1 MTRGQKEKL
10 RRNKKMQKV
19 KGLLIGLLIGLMV
32 VNLGVFSPSV
42 GAAGH
47 YVFKLALTDS
57 PELKV
62 GDVSLVH
69 HSYAAMVA
77 FKTYVE
83 KATKGRMKVEL
94 YPYGRLGDCKSNLEQ
109 ILAGTLQGATPP
121 DGNLASFYKNIQV
134 FSIPYLF
141 SSREQAYKIIDGK
154 FGKNLFDDM
163 AKKSGLRVL
172 SIFENGGFRS
182 FSNNKRVIRTAAD
195 MKGLKFRVMDIPV
208 HMEMVKALGATPTPV
223 AWMELYSALQTGVVD
238 GQENS
243 ALTIIA
249 GSLQEVQK
257 YYTLDNHFMGTAVIV
272 TSERWMKSLPKNIQR
287 AMVKGGIVAEK
298 AARETVLANEKE
310 ALAFLKKSG
319 MTIYTPTPAEMKTF
333 KRAQAPCIKWLK
345 KNIDPQLVDQVMK
358 LAK

>member
-1 MTRGQKEKL
+1 MITKL
-10 RRNKKMQKV
+10 GGTKMFKKV
-19 KGLLIGLLIGLMV
+19 KGLFIGLLIGLLV
-32 VNLGVFSPSV
+32 VNMFVFTSTI
-42 GAAGH
+42 GAAGPR

-62 GDVSLVH
+62 GKTSLVH
-69 HSYAAMVA
+69 HSYAAMMA

-109 ILAGTLQGATPP
+109 ILAGALQGATPP
-121 DGNLASFYKNIQV
+121 DGNLAPFYKNIQV

-141 SSREQAYKIIDGK
+141 SSRKQAYAIIDGK
-154 FGKNLFDDM
+154 FGKDLFNDM

-172 SIFENGGFRS
+172 SVFENGGFRS
-182 FSNNKRVIRTAAD
+182 FTNNKHVIKTADD

-249 GSLQEVQK
+249 GSLQEV
-257 YYTLDNHFMGTAVIV
+257 HG
-272 TSERWMKSLPKNIQR
+272 ERRNCSAKSSAGDRP
-287 AMVKGGIVAEK
+287 
-298 AARETVLANEKE
+298 
-310 ALAFLKKSG
+310 
-319 MTIYTPTPAEMKTF
+319 
-333 KRAQAPCIKWLK
+333 
-345 KNIDPQLVDQVMK
+345 
-358 LAK
+358 

>member
-1 MTRGQKEKL
+1 MLKKGKEL
-10 RRNKKMQKV
+10 F
-19 KGLLIGLLIGLMV
+19 IGLLVALLA
-32 VNLGVFSPSV
+32 VNLFAFTPTI
-42 GAAGH
+42 GAAGPK
-47 YVFKLALTDS
+47 YVFKLALTDG

-62 GDVSLVH
+62 GKTSLVH
-69 HSYAAMVA
+69 HSYAGMVA
-77 FKTYVE
+77 FKSYVE
-83 KATKGRMKVEL
+83 KATKGQMKVEL

-109 ILAGTLQGATPP
+109 ILAGSLQGATPP
-121 DGNLASFYKNIQV
+121 DGNLAAFYKNIQV

-141 SSREQAYKIIDGK
+141 SSREQAYSVIDGK
-154 FGKNLFDDM
+154 FGKDLFNDM

-172 SIFENGGFRS
+172 SVFENGGFRS
-182 FSNNKRVIRTAAD
+182 FSNNKRLIKTADD

-257 YYTLDNHFMGTAVIV
+257 YYTLDNHLMGTAVIV
-272 TSERWMKSLPKNIQR
+272 TSERWMKSLPKSIQR
-287 AMVKGGIVAEK
+287 AMVKGGIEAQK
-298 AARETVLANEKE
+298 AAREAVQNNEKE
-310 ALAFLKKSG
+310 AYSFLKKAG
-319 MTIYTPTPAEMKTF
+319 MTIYTPTAEEMKTF

-345 KNIDPQLVDQVMK
+345 KNIDPKLVDQVLK
-358 LAK
+358 LTK

>member
-1 MTRGQKEKL
+1 MYKKVRGL
-10 RRNKKMQKV
+10 FIM
-19 KGLLIGLLIGLMV
+19 LLIGLTV
-32 VNLGVFSPSV
+32 VNMFVFTPAI
-42 GAAGH
+42 GAAGS

-57 PELKV
+57 PELKI
-62 GDVSLVH
+62 GKISLVH
-69 HSYAAMVA
+69 HSYAAMMT

-109 ILAGTLQGATPP
+109 ILAGSLQGATPP
-121 DGNLASFYKNIQV
+121 DGNLAAFYKNIQV

-141 SSREQAYKIIDGK
+141 SSREQAYSIIDGK
-154 FGKNLFDDM
+154 FGKKLFENM

-172 SIFENGGFRS
+172 SVFENGGFRS
-182 FSNNKRVIRTAAD
+182 FTNNKRLVKTADD

-208 HMEMVKALGATPTPV
+208 HMEMVKALGATPTPI

-257 YYTLDNHFMGTAVIV
+257 YYTLDNHLMGTAVIV
-272 TSERWMKSLPKNIQR
+272 TSERWMRSLPKDIQT
-287 AMVKGGIVAEK
+287 AMVKGGIEAQK
-298 AARETVLANEKE
+298 AARETVLENEKE
-310 ALAFLKKSG
+310 AYDFLQKSG
-319 MTIYTPTPAEMKTF
+319 MTIYTPTVEEMKTF
-333 KRAQAPCIKWLK
+333 KRAQEPCIKWLRN
-345 KNIDPQLVDQVMK
+345 NIDPQLVDEVLK
-358 LAK
+358 LTK